1 MNKVILLGRMV
12 ADPEVKAA
20 GETNVCNF
28 VFAVDRPKTAKAT
41 EQTADFPDCTAWGK
55 TAEFLGKYAPKGTK
69 LLLEG
74 VLQTTL
80 FTDKED
86 KKRKATTIRVIN
98 AEFAG
103 PKVAAEE
110 TAGVANDA
118 NGDDDDCPF

>member
-1 MNKVILLGRMV
+1 MNKVILLGRTV
-12 ADPEVKAA
+12 SDPEVKTV

-55 TAEFLGKYAPKGTK
+55 TAEFIGKYAPKGTK

-86 KKRKATTIRVIN
+86 KKRKQNSNCSRLFKCKRQKTTIYY
-98 AEFAG
+98 FAY
-103 PKVAAEE
+103 
-110 TAGVANDA
+110 
-118 NGDDDDCPF
+118 

>member
-1 MNKVILLGRMV
+1 MNKVILLGRTV
-12 ADPEVKAA
+12 SDPEVKTV

-28 VFAVDRPKTAKAT
+28 IFAVDRPKTAKAT

-103 PKVAAEE
+103 PKVENTKSEE
-110 TAGVANDA
+110 AS
-118 NGDDDDCPF
+118 DDDDCPF